1 MATKEER
8 TTMFKSLHLSDQKIQ
23 ETIKNEPL
31 SAMLVEI
38 ITLVSFIRE
47 GSAQS

>member
-8 TTMFKSLHLSDQKIQ
+8 TNLFKTLHLSEQKIQ

-38 ITLVSFIRE
+38 INLVSVC
-47 GSAQS
+47 GS